1 MANCSASYLIQHSTG
16 KRIKLG
22 GAMPSQKAP
31 PKSRK
36 YGASG
41 YQTSALPPRVD
52 LRKYMTAVEDQS
64 AVNSCTA
71 NAIAGA
77 YEYLA
82 KRSLGDAGDISRL
95 FIYYN
100 ARQFDGIEGDAGS
113 TITGSI
119 SVLQEMGACT
129 EATWPYSPDLV
140 DAEPD
145 TNAYSEAE
153 YYLLED
159 AQEIDVDLDAMKHC
173 LAEGYPFAF
182 GLRLFKSFDRA
193 GMSGKVPMP
202 NPDTE
207 VGRESHGNHAM
218 LCVGYS
224 DAKQVFI
231 VRNSWG
237 EGWGNSG
244 YCFIPY
250 DYLANPDYC
259 FDCWTIRSVS
269 DLDFS
274 TEIGSE
280 EDEELAYDETDDSE
294 QESDYEYAYDESEEV
309 VEENPEETVDAESGE
324 EYTDKET
331 VDAEYEE
338 EYTDEEEDVDAESG
352 EEYTDEETVDAEYEE
367 EYTEEEDVEASG
379 EEEECDIYVVKS
391 GDTLWSIA
399 ENYYGVGELWSLV
412 YEANCDE
419 IGDDPDALE
428 IGLELVMPVQE

>member
-22 GAMPSQKAP
+22 GAMPSKQAP

-41 YQTSALPPRVD
+41 YQSSTLPPRVD

-100 ARQFDGIEGDAGS
+100 ARQFDGIEGDSGS

-129 EATWPYSPDLV
+129 ETTWPYDPEQV

-145 TNAYSEAE
+145 ETAYSEAQ
-153 YYLLED
+153 YFLLED
-159 AQEIDVDLDAMKHC
+159 AQEIDVDLEMMKHC
-173 LAEGYPFAF
+173 LAQGYPFAF
-182 GLRLFKSFDRA
+182 GLRLYKSFDRA
-193 GMSGKVPMP
+193 GMRGKVPMP
-202 NPDTE
+202 NPDIE
-207 VGRESHGNHAM
+207 GGRESHGNHAM

-224 DAKQVFI
+224 DAHQVFI

-237 EGWGNSG
+237 EGWGDNG

-269 DLDFS
+269 ELDFS
-274 TEIGSE
+274 AEIGSE
-280 EDEELAYDETDDSE
+280 DDEELAYDETDDSAE
-294 QESDYEYAYDESEEV
+294 ESDYEYYSD
-309 VEENPEETVDAESGE
+309 EETEAPVDEGAEIE
-324 EYTDKET
+324 D
-331 VDAEYEE
+331 E
-338 EYTDEEEDVDAESG
+338 EYTDEEA
-352 EEYTDEETVDAEYEE
+352 EYTDEEEAEELETSDEDEVYSEDEE
-367 EYTEEEDVEASG
+367 A
-379 EEEECDIYVVKS
+379 DIYVVES

-399 ENYYGVGELWSLV
+399 ENYYGVGELWSLI

-419 IGDDPDALE
+419 IGDDPDVLE
-428 IGLELVMPVQE
+428 EGLELVMPSQE